1 MYTGYARHRQ
11 RSRCQDAAV
20 ADSPCADPFE
30 ELSLDALRTRTS
42 IKWSMFDPDVLPL
55 WVAEMDVAPVPS
67 VVAALERA
75 IRAGDLGYPPMDA
88 SYAESF
94 AAVAARRWGWTVD
107 VAGTTPVADVLTGV
121 REALLVATRPGDGIL
136 LPTPVYHPL
145 VDMPASIGRRLV
157 TCPLTEEGR
166 LDPAA
171 IAAGLQD
178 SSVRAVLL
186 CSPHNPT
193 GVVHTR
199 KELGELAELAANHDV
214 EVVVDEIH
222 ALLVPDAS
230 AFVPWL
236 TVSPRGLVVTS
247 ASKAY
252 NMAAIKAAVVVAGEG
267 SRESLAQMPETL
279 RWGASHIGVIA
290 HRAAWDGG
298 DAWIDGV
305 NGAITRNAAYLSS
318 LLAERLPG
326 VVYRGQQAT
335 YLAWL
340 DCRALGLGDDP
351 SVVFRERGRVALNPG
366 PEFGPGGEGFV
377 RLNLAA
383 SRATLTEAVAR
394 MASVL

>member
-1 MYTGYARHRQ
+1 
-11 RSRCQDAAV
+11 V
-20 ADSPCADPFE
+20 ADSPLAEPFE
-30 ELSLDALRTRTS
+30 ELSLDELRTRTS
-42 IKWSMFDPDVLPL
+42 IKWTMYEPDVLPL

-75 IRAGDLGYPPMDA
+75 VRAGDLGYPPMDD

-94 AAVAARRWGWTVD
+94 AAVAARRWGWAVD
-107 VAGTTPVADVLTGV
+107 VDGTSLAADVLTGV
-121 REALLVATRPGDGIL
+121 REALLAATGPGDGIL

-157 TCPLTEEGR
+157 ACPLTEEGR
-166 LDPAA
+166 LDLGA

-178 SSVRAVLL
+178 PSVRAVLL

-199 KELGELAELAANHDV
+199 EELAELAGLAARHDV

-222 ALLVPDAS
+222 ALLVPDS
-230 AFVPWL
+230 SRFVPWL

-252 NMAAIKAAVVVAGEG
+252 NMAAIKAAIVVAGES
-267 SRESLAQMPETL
+267 SREPLARMPETL

-298 DAWIDGV
+298 DAWIDAV
-305 NGAITRNAAYLSS
+305 NGAVAENAAYLSS
-318 LLAERLPG
+318 LLAEHLPG

-366 PEFGPGGEGFV
+366 PEFGPGGEGHV
-377 RLNLAA
+377 RLNIAA
-383 SRATLTEAVAR
+383 SRATLTEAVRR
-394 MASVL
+394 MAGSIE

>member
-1 MYTGYARHRQ
+1 MPDA
-11 RSRCQDAAV
+11 SR
-20 ADSPCADPFE
+20 PEPFE
-30 ELSLDALRTRTS
+30 ELSLAELRTRTS
-42 IKWSMFDPDVLPL
+42 IKWTMFEPDVLPL

-75 IRAGDLGYPPMDA
+75 IRDGDLGYPPLDE

-107 VAGTTPVADVLTGV
+107 VTGTTPVADVLTGV
-121 REALLVATRPGDGIL
+121 REALLVATEPGDGIL

-157 TCPLTEEGR
+157 TCPLTEDGR
-166 LDPAA
+166 LDLAA

-178 SSVRAVLL
+178 PSVRAVLL

-193 GVVHTR
+193 GVVHTQ
-199 KELGELAELAANHDV
+199 EELAGLAQLAASHEV

-222 ALLVPDAS
+222 ALLVPDSS

-236 TVSPRGLVVTS
+236 TVSRRGLVVTS

-252 NMAAIKAAVVVAGEG
+252 NMAAIKAAVVIAGEG
-267 SRESLAQMPETL
+267 SRELLTRMPETL

-305 NGAITRNAAYLSS
+305 NGAITSNAAYLSS
-318 LLAERLPG
+318 LLAEHLPG

-351 SVVFRERGRVALNPG
+351 SVAFRERGRVALNPG
-366 PEFGPGGEGFV
+366 PEFGPGGEGHV
-377 RLNLAA
+377 RLNLAT
-383 SRATLTEAVAR
+383 SRATLTEAVHR
-394 MASVL
+394 MATVL

>member
-1 MYTGYARHRQ
+1 M
-11 RSRCQDAAV
+11 
-20 ADSPCADPFE
+20 ADSPLTDPFE

-42 IKWSMFDPDVLPL
+42 IKWTMFEPDVLPL

-67 VVAALERA
+67 VVTALDRA
-75 IRAGDLGYPPMDA
+75 IRAGDLGYPAMDA

-121 REALLVATRPGDGIL
+121 REALLVATEPGDAIL

-145 VDMPASIGRRLV
+145 VDMPGSIGRRLV
-157 TCPLTEEGR
+157 TCPLTAEGR
-166 LDPAA
+166 LDLTT

-178 SSVRAVLL
+178 PSVRAVLL

-199 KELGELAELAANHDV
+199 EELGELAELAASHGV

-230 AFVPWL
+230 TFVPWL

-252 NMAAIKAAVVVAGEG
+252 NMAAIKAAVVIAGEG
-267 SRESLAQMPETL
+267 SRELLARMPETL
-279 RWGASHIGVIA
+279 RWGASNIGVIA

-298 DAWIDGV
+298 DAWIDDV

-318 LLAERLPG
+318 LLADHLPD

-383 SRATLTEAVAR
+383 GRATLTEAVRR
-394 MASVL
+394 MAISVE

>member
-1 MYTGYARHRQ
+1 
-11 RSRCQDAAV
+11 V
-20 ADSPCADPFE
+20 ADSPALPEPFE
-30 ELSLDALRTRTS
+30 ELTLEELRRRTS
-42 IKWSMFDPDVLPL
+42 IKWAMYPADVLPL
-55 WVAEMDVAPVPS
+55 WVAEMDVAPVPA

-75 IRAGDLGYPPMDA
+75 IHAGDLGYPPMDD
-88 SYAESF
+88 SYAASF
-94 AAVAARRWGWTVD
+94 AGVAARRWGWAVD
-107 VAGTTPVADVLTGV
+107 VADTALAADVLTGV
-121 REALLVATRPGDGIL
+121 REALLAATEPGDGIL

-157 TCPLTEEGR
+157 TCPLSEEGR
-166 LDPAA
+166 LDLTA
-171 IAAGLQD
+171 IDAGLQD
-178 SSVRAVLL
+178 PAVSAVLL

-199 KELGELAELAANHDV
+199 EELGDLAELAASHDV

-230 AFVPWL
+230 TFVPWL

-267 SRESLAQMPETL
+267 SRESLERMPETL

-298 DAWIDGV
+298 DSWIDDV
-305 NGAITRNAAYLSS
+305 NRAVTANAAYLSS
-318 LLAERLPG
+318 LLDDHLPQL
-326 VVYRGQQAT
+326 VYRGQQAT

-366 PEFGPGGEGFV
+366 PEFGPGGAGFV
-377 RLNLAA
+377 RLNLAT
-383 SRATLTEAVAR
+383 SRAVLAEAVHR
-394 MASVL
+394 MASAL

>member
-1 MYTGYARHRQ
+1 M
-11 RSRCQDAAV
+11 
-20 ADSPCADPFE
+20 ADSPALPEPFE
-30 ELSLDALRTRTS
+30 ELSLDELRRRTS
-42 IKWSMFDPDVLPL
+42 IKWTMYPPDVLPL
-55 WVAEMDVAPVPS
+55 WVAEMDVAPVPT
-67 VVAALERA
+67 VVTALERV
-75 IRAGDLGYPPMDA
+75 IRAGDLGYPPMGD

-94 AAVAARRWGWTVD
+94 AAVAARRWGWAVD
-107 VAGTTPVADVLTGV
+107 VAGTTPAADVLTGV
-121 REALLVATRPGDGIL
+121 REALLVATEPGDRIL

-166 LDPAA
+166 LDLGA

-178 SSVRAVLL
+178 PSVRAVLL

-199 KELGELAELAANHDV
+199 EELAELAGLAARHDV

-222 ALLVPDAS
+222 ALLVPDS
-230 AFVPWL
+230 SRFVPWL

-252 NMAAIKAAVVVAGEG
+252 NMAAIKAAIVVAGES
-267 SRESLAQMPETL
+267 SREPLARMPETL

-298 DAWIDGV
+298 DAWIDAV
-305 NGAITRNAAYLSS
+305 NGAVAENAAYLSS
-318 LLAERLPG
+318 LLAEHLPG

-351 SVVFRERGRVALNPG
+351 SVAFRERGRVALNPG
-366 PEFGPGGEGFV
+366 PEFGPGGEGHV
-377 RLNLAA
+377 RLNIAA
-383 SRATLTEAVAR
+383 SRATLTEAVRR
-394 MASVL
+394 MAGSIE